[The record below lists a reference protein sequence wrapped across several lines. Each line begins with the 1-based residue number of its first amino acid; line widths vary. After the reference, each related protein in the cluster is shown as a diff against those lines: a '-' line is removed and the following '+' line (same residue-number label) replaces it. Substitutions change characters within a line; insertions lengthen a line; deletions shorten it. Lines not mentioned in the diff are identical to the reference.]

1 MAYRRGIILAEE
13 ESLVAKLSNIAVS
26 DPNASDGKRRV
37 KVYYRHPPDVQE
49 RTYPFITIDLL
60 DIDFAADR
68 AHSAQRYPVDFWPS
82 EYADFQGYADA
93 NGLDYSADDGDVAE
107 AVEFHPYDLYF
118 SVTTYTR
125 NPIHDRQLTSLLLG
139 TAYLP
144 DRWGYLHVPADDSI
158 RHLERV
164 GWANLDD
171 YEGNPQASDRVFR
184 KSYNVKVSAF
194 VAPEY
199 PYTFKQVLEVA
210 GSIHGIGSDE
220 ILATWSSDDE

>member
-1 MAYRRGIILAEE
+1 MKRGLILAEE
-13 ESLVAKLSNIAVS
+13 EALIAKLSNISVA
-26 DPNASDGKRRV
+26 DPKQQDGKRRV
-37 KVYYRHPPDVQE
+37 KVYFRHPPAEKD
-49 RTYPFITIDLL
+49 RTYPYMAVDLV
-60 DIDFAADR
+60 DIDFAEDR
-68 AHSAQRYPVDFWPS
+68 AHSAQIYPVDFWPS
-82 EYADFQGYADA
+82 EYAAFEDYAVA
-93 NGLDYSADDGDVAE
+93 NDLDWDPDVNGPAE

-118 SVTTYTR
+118 SVTTVTR

-171 YEGNPQASDRVFR
+171 YEGNPEASDRVFR
-184 KSYNVKVSAF
+184 KTYNVKVSAW

-199 PYTFKQVLEVA
+199 PYTFQQVLEVA
-210 GSIHGIGSDE
+210 GSIYGIPTDE
-220 ILATWSSDDE
+220 VLLGAWSNDEDD